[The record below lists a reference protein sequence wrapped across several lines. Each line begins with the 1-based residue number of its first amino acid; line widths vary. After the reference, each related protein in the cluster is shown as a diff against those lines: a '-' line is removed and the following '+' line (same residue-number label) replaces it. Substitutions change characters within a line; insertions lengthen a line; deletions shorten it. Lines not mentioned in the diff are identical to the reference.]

1 VRQSSAASRE
11 QWLAAGAIWIAAGF
25 AFPFLAP
32 ATTWLS
38 EGLQR
43 YLISAAG
50 MPDDLALRVA
60 FTIVRIPLTAVLA
73 ALVAAAQCAAVR
85 DLRSSARRWVVA
97 AAIGAC
103 IATVIFL
110 PSSLA
115 ALAIAGDIS
124 QGPVRIFL
132 LVVPGAGLLGGLVSL
147 VQRRAARGHLTVP
160 GWLTG
165 ASAAAAVLGVLG
177 RVGLGR

>member
-1 VRQSSAASRE
+1 MASRE
-11 QWLAAGAIWIAAGF
+11 RWLAAGSIWIAAGF
-25 AFPFLAP
+25 AFPSLAP

-43 YLISAAG
+43 YLSSTAG
-50 MPDDLALRVA
+50 MADELALRVA
-60 FTIVRIPLTAVLA
+60 FTVVRIPLTAGLA
-73 ALVAAAQCAAVR
+73 ALVAAAQCAVVR
-85 DLRSSARRWVVA
+85 DLRPLGRRWVVA
-97 AAIGAC
+97 AAVGAC

-124 QGPVRIFL
+124 HGPVRVFL
-132 LVVPGAGLLGGLVSL
+132 LVVPGAGLLGGAVA
-147 VQRRAARGHLTVP
+147 VGQRRTARAHLAVP
-160 GWLTG
+160 GWLAG

-177 RVGLGR
+177 RVVLGR

>member
-1 VRQSSAASRE
+1 VRHSSAASRE
-11 QWLAAGAIWIAAGF
+11 RWLAAGSIWIAAGF

-50 MPDDLALRVA
+50 MADELALRVA
-60 FTIVRIPLTAVLA
+60 FTIVRIPLTAALA
-73 ALVAAAQCAAVR
+73 ALVAAAQCAVVR
-85 DLRSSARRWVVA
+85 DLRPSARRWVVA
-97 AAIGAC
+97 AAVGAC
-103 IATVIFL
+103 IATLIFL

-132 LVVPGAGLLGGLVSL
+132 LVVPGAGLLGGLVSV
-147 VQRRAARGHLTVP
+147 VQRRAARGHLAVP
-160 GWLTG
+160 GWLAG
-165 ASAAAAVLGVLG
+165 ASAVAAVLGVLG
-177 RVGLGR
+177 RVLLWQ